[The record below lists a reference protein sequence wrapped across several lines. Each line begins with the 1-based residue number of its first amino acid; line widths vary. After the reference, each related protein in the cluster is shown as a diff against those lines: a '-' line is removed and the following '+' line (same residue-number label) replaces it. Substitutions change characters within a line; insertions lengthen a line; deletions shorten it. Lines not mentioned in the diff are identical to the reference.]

1 MALDR
6 ISDCSSCQM
15 TRRLVIL
22 WGARLTIYHALLAF
36 TLAAGLLTITPGLDT
51 ALVLRTAAVEG
62 SRRAV
67 LAGVGICCGLLI
79 WGLTVSFGLGTLLA
93 ASQVAY
99 KTLRIS
105 GACYLIFLGT
115 KMLLRKYQPAAVVD
129 ETPSPQVFAGP
140 VSPSAS
146 RWFVRGMLTNLLNP
160 KVGVFYVTFLPQF
173 IPAGVSVISFSM
185 LLAAIHATEGM
196 LWFLVLIL
204 ATRPLS
210 RWLRRPSVAK
220 TLDRATGTVLVGFG
234 LGLVLDRQR

>member
-1 MALDR
+1 
-6 ISDCSSCQM
+6 
-15 TRRLVIL
+15 
-22 WGARLTIYHALLAF
+22 LTIYHALLAF

-105 GACYLIFLGT
+105 GASYLIFLGT

-220 TLDRATGTVLVGFG
+220 TLDRATGPVLVGFG

>member
-1 MALDR
+1 
-6 ISDCSSCQM
+6 
-15 TRRLVIL
+15 
-22 WGARLTIYHALLAF
+22 LTIYHALLAF

-62 SRRAV
+62 SRRAM
-67 LAGVGICCGLLI
+67 LAALGICCGLLM

-99 KTLRIS
+99 RTLRIV

-115 KMLLRKYQPAAVVD
+115 KMLLRKYHTASAME
-129 ETPSPQVFAGP
+129 ETPSPQVFASP
-140 VSPSAS
+140 VSASAS

-185 LLAAIHATEGM
+185 LLAAIHATEGI
-196 LWFLVLIL
+196 LWFLVLVL

-210 RWLRRPSVAK
+210 RWLRRPSVAR
-220 TLDRATGTVLVGFG
+220 TLDRVTGTVLVGFG
-234 LGLVLDRQR
+234 VGLVLDNRR